1 MRHDDFTAFEH
12 EGWEK
17 RAKSY
22 KSTYGKVTQQSNGA
36 LLDAL
41 EVRAG
46 TRILDVATGPGYV
59 AGEAA
64 RRGAQAVGI
73 DFAQAMLDEATRAYP
88 EVSFYRASADA
99 LPFREAS
106 FDAVGISFGL
116 MHFTDPDKALA
127 EAFRVLRS
135 GGKAAF
141 TVWAAPDR
149 AVGFGFALKAVE
161 AYGRMDVP
169 LPFGPP
175 RGRFDDWKE
184 CKRTLQAAG
193 FVEPHVVEVS
203 QMLHTRYPE
212 TAFHVML
219 HGGVR
224 MGGLLQA
231 QTPQARAS
239 IEKSVLADC
248 APYRIGDD
256 IRVPMPCVLAS
267 ARKP

>member
-1 MRHDDFTAFEH
+1 MQHDDFTAFEH
-12 EGWEK
+12 DGWEK
-17 RAKSY
+17 KAKSY
-22 KSTYGKVTQQSNGA
+22 KSTYGEVTKQSNGA

-59 AGEAA
+59 AGAAA

-73 DFAQAMLDEATRAYP
+73 DFAQAMLDEAARAYP
-88 EVSFYRASADA
+88 DVSFYRGSAVA
-99 LPFREAS
+99 LPFPDAS

-135 GGKAAF
+135 GGKVAF

-149 AVGFGFALKAVE
+149 AVGFGFALKAVA
-161 AYGRMDVP
+161 AYGQMDVR
-169 LPFGPP
+169 LPSGPP

-184 CKRTLQAAG
+184 CERTLQAAG
-193 FVEPHVVEVS
+193 FAETQVVEVS
-203 QMLHTRYPE
+203 QTLHTRYPK

-224 MGGLLQA
+224 MAGLLRA
-231 QTPQARAS
+231 QTPQALAS
-239 IEKSVLADC
+239 IEHSVLADC
-248 APYRIGDD
+248 APYRFGDD

-267 ARKP
+267 ARKL